1 MQLCTTEEQKIDF
14 IRAAIADHESSDMFK
29 VGEDAGLFYRHVDRQ
44 LESIQ
49 KIVYDREGNK
59 YEADKNQTNHKLT
72 SNLFFI
78 FCTQLVAYQ
87 LGNGISFDNAKV
99 KEQLGGASFDYQVQ
113 KALAYAF
120 CDGES
125 YAYVDESG
133 ITPLCYACKINGNEP
148 LLVPLKD
155 EDDGEI
161 KAAIRYWR
169 LAPDKPLRVTLYELD
184 GFTEYKE
191 IRDASGNKSELQIYQ
206 EKSAYKQKIV
216 SSEVEGVTKTIGENP
231 DRFPIVPLEYIN
243 GQSELV
249 GNKATLFAY
258 DVVYSGLVNGVD
270 MNTVYWIIKNADGM
284 SKRDDLNFVAD
295 IIHNQTIHEP
305 EDVEIRKEE
314 IHSDYAAFQNV
325 LATLRDKLYT
335 DFMAVDVERKLAGNV
350 TTVEIKAA
358 YQNLNLKCDMIEQ
371 YLDKFIRG
379 ILKVR
384 GLDENEP
391 FHFKR
396 PNDINVTEF
405 VTMLMQIMPVLGD
418 ETTLKLMCETLGL
431 IDEYEA
437 IKEQRE
443 AESMEQF
450 TGGQGD
456 NEVIQI
462 ITTLEQLIGADKTK
476 AILLEALQ
484 RVRNSAENVQNNV
497 QSGSVSE

>member
-1 MQLCTTEEQKIDF
+1 M
-14 IRAAIADHESSDMFK
+14 AISDHENSEMFK
-29 VGEDAGLFYRHVDRQ
+29 VGEDAGLFYRHIDRQ
-44 LESIQ
+44 LEMI
-49 KIVYDREGNK
+49 KKLVYDREGTP
-59 YEADKNQTNHKLT
+59 YEDKGQANHKLA

-87 LGNGISFDNAKV
+87 LGNGISFDNPDIK
-99 KEQLGGASFDYQVQ
+99 KQLGGASFDYKVQ

-125 YAYVDESG
+125 YAYVDDSG
-133 ITPLCYACKINGNEP
+133 VTPLCYACKINGNEP

-169 LAPDKPLRVTLYELD
+169 LTPDKPLRATLYELD

-191 IRDASGNKSELQIYQ
+191 VRDINGNKSELQLYQ
-206 EKSAYKQKIV
+206 EKKPYNLKIV
-216 SSEVEGVTKTIGENP
+216 SSQAEGVTQAIGENP
-231 DRFPIVPLEYIN
+231 RSFPIIPLKYIN

-258 DVVYSGLVNGVD
+258 DVVCSGLVNGVD
-270 MNTVYWIIKNADGM
+270 MNTIYWIIKNADGM

-295 IIHNQTIHEP
+295 LIHKHVIHEP
-305 EDVEIRKEE
+305 EDTEIRKEE
-314 IHSDYAAFQNV
+314 VHSDYNAYINV

-350 TTVEIKAA
+350 TTVEIRAA
-358 YQNLNLKCDMIEQ
+358 YQNLNLKCDIIEQ
-371 YLDKFIRG
+371 YLDEFIRG
-379 ILKVR
+379 ILRAR

-396 PNDINVTEF
+396 PNDINITEF
-405 VTMLMQIMPVLGD
+405 VTMLMQVMPVLGD

-443 AESMEQF
+443 AESMQQF
-450 TGGQGD
+450 AGGQSD
-456 NEVIQI
+456 DELVQI
-462 ITTLEQLIGADKTK
+462 ITTLEQFIGADKVK

-484 RVRNSAENVQNNV
+484 QVRAQNNADNAQDNAQAV
-497 QSGSVSE
+497 SVGTEV